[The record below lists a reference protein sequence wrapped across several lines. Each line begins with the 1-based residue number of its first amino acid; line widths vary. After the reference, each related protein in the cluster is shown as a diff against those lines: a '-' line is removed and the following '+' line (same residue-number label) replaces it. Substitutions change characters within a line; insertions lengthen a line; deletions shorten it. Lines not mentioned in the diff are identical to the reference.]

1 MEQLIVG
8 DSSMRKS
15 TLGNS
20 LSLGSVRKAMT
31 LRVRRRLWYYVSI
44 FIGSLGLG
52 MYSYFIPLFA
62 QRFGATFL
70 DLGIIGTV
78 SSLTYAVVPLFV
90 GHLADRVNP
99 SRIYALSL
107 LLLFTTTLVLSFSRS
122 VEDIILIRGLG
133 GLGFAFYWPITE
145 ILSLDL
151 ADRGKRVKEMG
162 LWGVAWGTAFLIG
175 PALGGVIVQE
185 FGFVKLFVVSAAFV
199 MFAFIQSITIPP
211 YARQTGSHAVSVLEA
226 FRMMRKLLPWYVW
239 VLFYGMLF
247 TIIATILPGYAS
259 SVEISAILIGGLFTV
274 FGLARILGYV
284 ASERLL
290 RFGERNVLAIVSLL
304 MAAGCLI
311 VAFFPSFSGFLPAII
326 IFGGCFAIGFALS
339 IGLVSRHFLDE
350 QAGAAVGSFEAV
362 DGVGNAIGPVFV
374 GVVAAVST
382 VQLGFVSASFFAFA
396 MVVVAATGKTYR

>member
-1 MEQLIVG
+1 M
-8 DSSMRKS
+8 
-15 TLGNS
+15 
-20 LSLGSVRKAMT
+20 KAMT
-31 LRVRRRLWYYVSI
+31 LRVSKRLWYFVSI

-107 LLLFTTTLVLSFSRS
+107 LLLFTTTLALSFSRS

-145 ILSLDL
+145 ILTLDL
-151 ADRGKRVKEMG
+151 ADSGRRVKEMG
-162 LWGVAWGTAFLIG
+162 LWGIAWGTAYLIG
-175 PALGGVIVQE
+175 PTLGGVIVQE
-185 FGFVKLFVVSAAFV
+185 FGFVRLFVVSAAFV

-211 YARQTGSHAVSVLEA
+211 YARRTESRAVSVLEA
-226 FRMMRKLLPWYVW
+226 FRVMRKLLPWYVW

-247 TIIATILPGYAS
+247 TIIGTVFPGYAS
-259 SVEISAILIGGLFTV
+259 SVGISAILIGGLFTV
-274 FGLARILGYV
+274 FGLARVSGYA

-290 RFGERNVLAIVSLL
+290 RFGERNVLAFVSIL
-304 MAAGCLI
+304 MAAGCLAL
-311 VAFFPSFSGFLPAII
+311 AFYPSFFGFLPAII

-339 IGLVSRHFLDE
+339 IGLVSRHFLDDR
-350 QAGAAVGSFEAV
+350 AGAAVGSFEAV
-362 DGVGNAIGPVFV
+362 NGVGNAIGPVFV

-382 VQLGFVSASFFAFA
+382 VRLGFVTASFFAFA
-396 MVVVAATGKTYR
+396 MVVLAAAGKIYR